1 MSFPLFLARH
11 PAASFFLRYIK
22 NLYNYLLS
30 FVKRTQPLEDIES
43 QQRSAAADFD
53 KKWQVEEIPGWE
65 DIAPKSLPN
74 GENAGIWCSACKN
87 Q

>member
-1 MSFPLFLARH
+1 M
-11 PAASFFLRYIK
+11 
-22 NLYNYLLS
+22 LS

-53 KKWQVEEIPGWE
+53 KKWQMEEIPGWE
-65 DIAPKSLPN
+65 DIESKSQPN
-74 GENAGIWCSACKN
+74 GESAGIWCSACKN